1 MAFWKQVLLT
11 IALLAI
17 AGLAYARLVPGAGEH
32 LARLGLEPS
41 TIAMLTG
48 SDPAA
53 EAKGPGGSEGGGR
66 GGFGSREALVSVQPV
81 TTARINDR
89 ITAIGDG
96 EALRSVT
103 VVPLASGVLTEVN
116 VEAGQKVEA
125 GTVIA
130 KLDSGSE
137 EIARDRAVL
146 ALKTAR
152 DALQRAERLFESRT
166 TSQTQLD
173 DARNAVDSAELAL
186 RDAEV
191 ELEKRSIV
199 APISGRAGLVPVE
212 KGDYVTTQTEIAT
225 LDDRT
230 SILVDFWLPERFA
243 PIVAVGQPLDAHA
256 VSLPGETFEGEVQAT
271 GSRID
276 RASRTIQVRAMVQN
290 PQDRLRPGMSFR
302 VEMRLPGETW
312 PAVDPL
318 AIQWSSAGAHV
329 WRAVDGKVE
338 RVAVSIIQRNSDSVL
353 VDGPLQEGDLVVTE
367 GLQSLRP
374 GAAIRIQGEKFQ
386 EGGQRPQ
393 VSDAS

>member
-17 AGLAYARLVPGAGEH
+17 AGLAYARLVPGAGEQM
-32 LARLGLEPS
+32 ARLGLDPS
-41 TIAMLTG
+41 TIALLTG

-53 EAKGPGGSEGGGR
+53 QANGGGGGAGGR

-81 TTARINDR
+81 TSARINDR

-130 KLDSGSE
+130 KLDSSSE
-137 EIARDRAVL
+137 EIARDRAEL

-186 RDAEV
+186 RDAQV

-212 KGDYVTTQTEIAT
+212 KGDYVTTQAEIAT
-225 LDDRT
+225 LDDRS
-230 SILVDFWLPERFA
+230 SIIVDFWLPERFA
-243 PIVAVGQPLDAHA
+243 PIIAVGQPLSAHA

-276 RASRTIQVRAMVQN
+276 RASRTIQVRAMIEN
-290 PQDRLRPGMSFR
+290 PRDRLRPGMSFR

-353 VDGPLQEGDLVVTE
+353 VDGPLKEGDLVVTE

-374 GAAIRIQGEKFQ
+374 GAAIRIQGETGN

>member
-17 AGLAYARLVPGAGEH
+17 AGLAYARLVPGAGEQM
-32 LARLGLEPS
+32 ARLGLDPS
-41 TIAMLTG
+41 TIALLTG

-53 EAKGPGGSEGGGR
+53 QANGGGGGAGGR

-81 TTARINDR
+81 TSARINDR

-130 KLDSGSE
+130 KLDSSSE
-137 EIARDRAVL
+137 EIARDRAEL

-186 RDAEV
+186 RDAQV

-212 KGDYVTTQTEIAT
+212 KGDYVTTQAEIAT
-225 LDDRT
+225 LDDRS

-243 PIVAVGQPLDAHA
+243 PIIAVGQPLSAHA

-276 RASRTIQVRAMVQN
+276 RASRTIQVRAMIEN
-290 PQDRLRPGMSFR
+290 PRDRLRPGMSFR

-353 VDGPLQEGDLVVTE
+353 VDGPLKEGDLVVTE

-374 GAAIRIQGEKFQ
+374 GAAIRIQGETGN

>member
-17 AGLAYARLVPGAGEH
+17 AGLAYARLVPGAGEQM
-32 LARLGLEPS
+32 ARLGLDPS
-41 TIAMLTG
+41 TIALLTG

-53 EAKGPGGSEGGGR
+53 QANGGGGGAGGR

-81 TTARINDR
+81 TSARINDR

-130 KLDSGSE
+130 KLDSSSE
-137 EIARDRAVL
+137 EIARDRAEL

-186 RDAEV
+186 RDAQV

-212 KGDYVTTQTEIAT
+212 KGDYVTTQAEIAT
-225 LDDRT
+225 LDDRS

-243 PIVAVGQPLDAHA
+243 PIIAIGQPLSAHA

-276 RASRTIQVRAMVQN
+276 RASRTIQVRAMIEN
-290 PQDRLRPGMSFR
+290 PRDRLRPGMSFR

-353 VDGPLQEGDLVVTE
+353 VDGPLKEGDLVVTE

-374 GAAIRIQGEKFQ
+374 GAAIRIQGETGN

>member
-1 MAFWKQVLLT
+1 MAFWKQLLLT

-17 AGLAYARLVPGAGEH
+17 AGLGYARLVPGAGEQM
-32 LARLGLEPS
+32 ARLGLDPS
-41 TIAMLTG
+41 TIALLTG

-53 EAKGPGGSEGGGR
+53 QANGGGGGAGGR

-81 TTARINDR
+81 TSARINDR

-130 KLDSGSE
+130 KLDSSSE
-137 EIARDRAVL
+137 EIARDRAEL

-186 RDAEV
+186 RDAQV

-212 KGDYVTTQTEIAT
+212 KGDYVTTQAEIAT
-225 LDDRT
+225 LDDRS

-243 PIVAVGQPLDAHA
+243 PIIAIGQPLSAHA

-276 RASRTIQVRAMVQN
+276 RASRTIQVRAMIEN
-290 PQDRLRPGMSFR
+290 PRDRLRPGMSFR

-353 VDGPLQEGDLVVTE
+353 VDGPLKEGDLVVTE

-374 GAAIRIQGEKFQ
+374 GAAIRIQGETGN